1 MEDANT
7 YVRSWEPV
15 ARPRAV
21 QPTFA
26 ARYGRLV
33 AAVAGLTIILG
44 ILRGL
49 AGGVLSVLTTPY
61 GLTWIAAIGLAL
73 AIAAFEGARLSPSV
87 GRLIAAS
94 RPEEVRALDKRIAN
108 QGAINS
114 PDFSSFSASWS
125 RCASATDMP
134 GWQAATRGPG
144 SSEPG
149 SFFSESPGDEF
160 GLLAQSALT

>member
-1 MEDANT
+1 MSYFGHLAPGSQNGPR
-7 YVRSWEPV
+7 VRG
-15 ARPRAV
+15 PR
-21 QPTFA
+21 
-26 ARYGRLV
+26 
-33 AAVAGLTIILG
+33 
-44 ILRGL
+44 
-49 AGGVLSVLTTPY
+49 
-61 GLTWIAAIGLAL
+61 
-73 AIAAFEGARLSPSV
+73 RLSRERTRFLAYSLSSSSHVRVALQTTRWRTPIRTCAVGSPS
-87 GRLIAAS
+87 
-94 RPEEVRALDKRIAN
+94 LDRVLYN
-108 QGAINS
+108 QRSINS